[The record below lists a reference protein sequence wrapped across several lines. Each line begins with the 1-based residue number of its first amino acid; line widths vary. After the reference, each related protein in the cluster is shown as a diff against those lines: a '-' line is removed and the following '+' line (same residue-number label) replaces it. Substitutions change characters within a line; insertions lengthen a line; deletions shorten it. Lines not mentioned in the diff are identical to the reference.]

1 MIVALELGL
10 IFSIMSI
17 GIFITF
23 KILNLPDLTIDGSYT
38 LGGVVAAIF
47 TINNHP
53 FLGIAMGMMAGA
65 VAGLFTGLLHTKLRI
80 DAILSGILVMTG
92 LYSINLRILD
102 KPTISIYGKNDINT
116 VFSRLLPY
124 GYEKLIINAIIVII
138 IAVII
143 FCFFKTQ
150 IGMSLIATGD
160 NEDMVRASSINA
172 DLMKII
178 GLMIG
183 NSCVA
188 LSGAIMV
195 SQVGFADISSGTGM
209 MIIGIASIIV
219 GEALFG
225 RKSLLICFIG
235 VIVGAVLYRYILT
248 IAYNLGFE
256 AGDLKLISAVLVIIA
271 IGLPNIKKLVGGRKN
286 VKS

>member
-102 KPTISIYGKNDINT
+102 KPTISIYGKNDIYT
-116 VFSRLLPY
+116 VFSRFLPY

>member
-102 KPTISIYGKNDINT
+102 KPTISIYGKNDIYT
-116 VFSRLLPY
+116 VFSRFLPY

-248 IAYNLGFE
+248 IAYNLGFG